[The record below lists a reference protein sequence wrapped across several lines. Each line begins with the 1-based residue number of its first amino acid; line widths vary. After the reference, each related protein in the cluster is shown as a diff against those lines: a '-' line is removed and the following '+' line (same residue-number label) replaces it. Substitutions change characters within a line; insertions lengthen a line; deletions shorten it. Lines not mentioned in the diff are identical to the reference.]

1 MTWVITKAIPLT
13 AVALAL
19 VAGTARAAESN
30 LATIKLVS
38 VTTKESSGKGPAVPG
53 EPTGEAAVSSLRE
66 SSRLYNAVRQF
77 GKPAK
82 AQVGND
88 RAVMVRFA
96 SGRRWSTVTATL
108 PGGTIHSVGYVRPVA
123 GDALIPVVGGT
134 KRYAH
139 VTGWLS
145 IRDVGATNF
154 AANIYTLRMP

>member
-1 MTWVITKAIPLT
+1 MIPKAVPLI

-30 LATIKLVS
+30 LTTIKLVS
-38 VTTKESSGKGPAVPG
+38 VTTKESTDNGPAAPG
-53 EPTGEAAVSSLRE
+53 EPTAEAAVSSLRE

-82 AQVGND
+82 AQVGSD
-88 RAVMVRFA
+88 RAVMVRFV
-96 SGRRWSTVTATL
+96 SGRRWSTVTASL
-108 PGGTIHSVGYVRPVA
+108 PDGTIRSVGYERHVA
-123 GDALIPVVGGT
+123 GEALIPVVGGT

-154 AANIYTLRMP
+154 AANIYTLRLP